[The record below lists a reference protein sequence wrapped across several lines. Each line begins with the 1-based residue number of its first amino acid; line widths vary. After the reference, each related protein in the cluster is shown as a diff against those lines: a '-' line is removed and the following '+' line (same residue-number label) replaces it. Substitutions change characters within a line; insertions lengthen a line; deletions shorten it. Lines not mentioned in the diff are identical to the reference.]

1 MKIYKAATAL
11 VLFAAFAYAQ
21 DDEVDGDDE
30 DEDGDDEEDEEPELI
45 DISEMWDE
53 LTEDEDFQAW
63 YATAEAS
70 DDVLVTEWWGYV
82 EDIVAI
88 VDAAVDAQELYDTD
102 LEDMYDFFEELE
114 DEDFAALETELE
126 TAIGAYDTFIESV
139 TGNDDFNAAIAEIM
153 VLALTGDDNGSVPY
167 VAWLQG
173 AGSDD
178 FNAQYMAI
186 MALVLDDTGAPLET
200 FDVDAIMAEVETTF
214 ALTDVQAALADTF
227 AQVLIAWNAISGDV
241 ETMVT
246 TIEDSVDGIV
256 TAYDDLITD
265 EIHETSNKLI
275 DIVDEVIT
283 AVEESEEIQGAKE
296 EASGYMD
303 TLNGW
308 IAQDDWDTVYDET
321 LAEVQGAYDTLK
333 TDLEEGLPERA
344 YETEDEEV
352 PDNAFSFAASAAAL
366 LASAAVLSF

>member
-1 MKIYKAATAL
+1 
-11 VLFAAFAYAQ
+11 
-21 DDEVDGDDE
+21 
-30 DEDGDDEEDEEPELI
+30 
-45 DISEMWDE
+45 MWDE

-102 LEDMYDFFEELE
+102 LYDMEDYFEELE
-114 DEDFAALETELE
+114 DEDFDALWEELE
-126 TAIGAYDTFIESV
+126 TAIGAYETFMDSFADN
-139 TGNDDFNAAIAEIM
+139 TDFNDAIAQIM
-153 VLALTGDDNGSVPY
+153 ALTLTGDADVADSPY
-167 VAWLQG
+167 IAWLQG

-178 FNAQYMAI
+178 FNTQYGAI
-186 MALVLDDTGAPLET
+186 MALVFNADTGELQDPL
-200 FDVDAIMAEVETTF
+200 DVDAILAEVETTF
-214 ALTDVQAALADTF
+214 ALDDVQAALALTF
-227 AQVLIAWNAISGDV
+227 AQVLLAWEAIKDDV

-246 TIEDSVDGIV
+246 TVEGSVDGIV
-256 TAYDDLITD
+256 TEYDALITD
-265 EIHETSNKLI
+265 EIHETSSKLI

-283 AVEESEEIQGAKE
+283 AVEESEEIQGAKD

-308 IAQDDWDTVYDET
+308 INQEDWNTVYDET
-321 LAEVQGAYDTLK
+321 LAEVQGAYDVLK
-333 TDLEEGLPERA
+333 TDLEEGLPERE
-344 YETEDEEV
+344 YETEEEEV

-366 LASAAVLSF
+366 LASAVLSF

>member
-114 DEDFAALETELE
+114 DEDFAALEAELE
-126 TAIGAYDTFIESV
+126 TAIGAYDTFMESV
-139 TGNDDFNAAIAEIM
+139 AGNDDFNAAIAQIM
-153 VLALTGDDNGSVPY
+153 VLALTGDDAGTVPY

-178 FNAQYMAI
+178 FNVQLGAI
-186 MALVLDDTGAPLET
+186 MALVLDTETGAPLET

-214 ALTDVQAALADTF
+214 ALSDVQAALADTF

-321 LAEVQGAYDTLK
+321 LAEV
-333 TDLEEGLPERA
+333 
-344 YETEDEEV
+344 
-352 PDNAFSFAASAAAL
+352 
-366 LASAAVLSF
+366 